1 MSGTVAMPSK
11 LNLLRYTLVTITVV
25 SALYAIYGA
34 AFLIAPLKASTTVP
48 TKRPSK
54 PSTTLTTSRPVHI
67 NGRCLTSRTQARI
80 N

>member
-34 AFLIAPLKASTTVP
+34 AF
-48 TKRPSK
+48 
-54 PSTTLTTSRPVHI
+54 
-67 NGRCLTSRTQARI
+67 
-80 N
+80 